1 MPLDL
6 QELGAKLRRYREQLQ
21 LRTSEVAAA
30 TGIEDARLQAF
41 EAGTATPTG
50 DEILILADMYKCD
63 YRFFVSNERRAPFE
77 QTENLYRRFG
87 AEFSKPDR
95 WSVQEFLFLC
105 ECEEFL
111 LRELGR
117 SRTTFPFE
125 PAGTFFKAHGEQA
138 AAALRDHLGYSDTRV
153 PLNVYGDLRKI
164 GIHVFRRRLENS
176 NISGLTLRHPYAG
189 PCILVNYSEDV
200 YRQRFTAAHEGAH
213 AILDRKDDVVVS
225 FTRWDKKEL
234 VEIRANTFASAYL
247 LPRSVIAKLPVKAW
261 DHTELVRWA
270 NTLKVN
276 TTALAIALKENELI
290 DEEAFD
296 HLRQAS
302 IDSSIKVDPELEGLT
317 SNSLDRKRQLLERGL
332 SFSYVSLCF
341 DAVAEG
347 LITSSRAAE
356 MLLVPEADLPD
367 LAALFGVKLLVHD

>member
-21 LRTSEVAAA
+21 LLTSEVAAA

-50 DEILILADMYKCD
+50 DEILILADVYRCD

-95 WSVQEFLFLC
+95 WSVQEFLC

-117 SRTTFPFE
+117 NRTTFPFE

-138 AAALRDHLGYSDTRV
+138 AAALRDQLGYSATRV
-153 PLNVYGDLRKI
+153 PLDVYADLRKI

-189 PCILVNYSEDV
+189 PCVLVNYSEDV

-225 FTRWDKKEL
+225 FKRWDKKEL

-247 LPRSVIAKLPVKAW
+247 LPQSVIAKLPVKAW

-270 NTLKVN
+270 NTLVGSC
-276 TTALAIALKENELI
+276 IARVHEQRLHAGLPQYVSEVLRAVRWVDI
-290 DEEAFD
+290 DENDARLRTRELQDYPLRAVSSPHPNPITRLQTQSRDTSGDPPYLIVELGECKAF
-296 HLRQAS
+296 
-302 IDSSIKVDPELEGLT
+302 P
-317 SNSLDRKRQLLERGL
+317 
-332 SFSYVSLCF
+332 
-341 DAVAEG
+341 
-347 LITSSRAAE
+347 
-356 MLLVPEADLPD
+356 LVR
-367 LAALFGVKLLVHD
+367 HD